1 MPIQTLGE
9 FERRFRLFETRI
21 GANIEKRV
29 RLIEEHFEE
38 KVERPFRRIERKVGQ
53 NIGKRVRL
61 IEEHFEEKVERPFR
75 RIEQKIGAN
84 IGKRVRLI
92 EERFEEK
99 VERPFRRIEQKIGHN
114 IETGIRRFEQK
125 VERPFRLIEQKI
137 GRNIDEIETRIRRIE
152 RKRIDLNDEVRF
164 IGSWIKKPLDVG
176 AVAPSSKLLARTMAG
191 YVDPN
196 GTGPVIE
203 LGPGT
208 GPITEALVEH
218 GVDPAR
224 LVLLEYNPAFCELLR
239 RRFPA
244 ATVIQGDAYSLRN
257 SLAEIARHEAAAI
270 VSGLPLMTKPLP
282 MRLRLLREAFALLK
296 PDAPFVQFTYAVVP
310 PIPRMA
316 GMAVEAS
323 ERIWLNLPPARVWVY
338 RHA

>member
-1 MPIQTLGE
+1 MPIQTLE
-9 FERRFRLFETRI
+9 QFERRFRLFEQKI
-21 GANIEKRV
+21 GA
-29 RLIEEHFEE
+29 
-38 KVERPFRRIERKVGQ
+38 

-75 RIEQKIGAN
+75 RMEQKVGQN

-99 VERPFRRIEQKIGHN
+99 VERPFRRLEQKIGQNIGKRVRLIEERFEERVERPFRRMEEKLGHN
-114 IETGIRRFEQK
+114 IETGIRRIEQK
-125 VERPFRLIEQKI
+125 VERPFRLIEQKL
-137 GRNIDEIETRIRRIE
+137 GRNIGQIETRIRRIE
-152 RKRIDLNDEVRF
+152 PRRINLNDEVRF

-176 AVAPSSKLLARTMAG
+176 AVAPSSKLLARTMAS
-191 YVDPN
+191 YVDPE

-224 LVLLEYNPAFCELLR
+224 LVLVEFNPAFCELLR

-244 ATVIQGDAYSLRN
+244 ATVIQGDAYSLRH

-270 VSGLPLMTKPLP
+270 VSGLPLMTKPLRT
-282 MRLRLLREAFALLK
+282 RLRLLREAFALLQ
-296 PDAPFVQFTYAVVP
+296 PRAPFVQFTYAVVP
-310 PIPRMA
+310 PIPRMSA
-316 GMAVEAS
+316 MTVEAS

>member
-1 MPIQTLGE
+1 MPMQTLGE
-9 FERRFRLFETRI
+9 FEKRFRLFEAKI

-38 KVERPFRRIERKVGQ
+38 KVERPFRRIEQKVGQ
-53 NIGKRVRL
+53 
-61 IEEHFEEKVERPFR
+61 
-75 RIEQKIGAN
+75 N

-99 VERPFRRIEQKIGHN
+99 VERPFRRLEEKIGAN
-114 IETGIRRFEQK
+114 IEKRVRLIEQK

-137 GRNIDEIETRIRRIE
+137 GRNIDEIETRIRRID

-176 AVAPSSKLLARTMAG
+176 AVAPSSKLLARTMAS
-191 YVDPN
+191 YVDPH
-196 GTGPVIE
+196 GTGPVVE

-224 LVLLEYNPAFCELLR
+224 LVLLEFNPAFCELLR

-257 SLAEIARHEAAAI
+257 SLAEIRRHEAAAI

-282 MRLRLLREAFALLK
+282 VRLRLLREAFALLK
-296 PDAPFVQFTYAVVP
+296 ANGPFVQFTYAVVP

-338 RHA
+338 RHV